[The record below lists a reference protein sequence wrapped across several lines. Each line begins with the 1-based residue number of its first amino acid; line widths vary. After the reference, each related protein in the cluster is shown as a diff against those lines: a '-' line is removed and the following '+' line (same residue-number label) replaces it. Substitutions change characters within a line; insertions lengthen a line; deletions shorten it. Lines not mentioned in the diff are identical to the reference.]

1 MHITSDENVLIE
13 LAPNEWAVA
22 LDALERVQADYGNGY
37 SAAMRQ
43 ALARA
48 VRKVQDARDQLTKSN
63 RARAEINNGRAS

>member
-1 MHITSDENVLIE
+1 MHVTSDENVLIE

-37 SAAMRQ
+37 SAHMRQ

-48 VRKVQDARDQLTKSN
+48 VRKVQDARDQLTRSN
-63 RARAEINNGRAS
+63 ETRAKITASRR